1 MITSMFTLLD
11 LNIRKKIAPLN
22 TQKGDRPSTKIKQR
36 SPLNTSSR
44 NDRPLNIST
53 LRSPLQKNQTA
64 IALLRANLL
73 DQNASIY
80 WDLEFLVEND
90 LDF

>member
-1 MITSMFTLLD
+1 MFTLLD

-44 NDRPLNIST
+44 NDRPLNIPT
-53 LRSPLQKNQTA
+53 LPSPLQKNQTA
-64 IALLRANLL
+64 IAPSTPKITI
-73 DQNASIY
+73 ASPKKSNS
-80 WDLEFLVEND
+80 DRFAKS
-90 LDF
+90 

>member
-64 IALLRANLL
+64 IALSPAKNHDHL
-73 DQNASIY
+73 SIKNKQRSRI
-80 WDLEFLVEND
+80 V
-90 LDF
+90 

>member
-1 MITSMFTLLD
+1 MFTLLD

-64 IALLRANLL
+64 IAPSTPKITI
-73 DQNASIY
+73 ASPKKSNS
-80 WDLEFLVEND
+80 DRFAKS
-90 LDF
+90 

>member
-22 TQKGDRPSTKIKQR
+22 TQKDDRPSTKIKQR

-44 NDRPLNIST
+44 HDHLQKKIKQ
-53 LRSPLQKNQTA
+53 RSPPQHHDRLYQKIKQRS
-64 IALLRANLL
+64 LC
-73 DQNASIY
+73 
-80 WDLEFLVEND
+80 
-90 LDF
+90 